1 MLRLFFYHSRYR
13 EAERDGMTSTENIVP
28 THADAS
34 GSRSVDGD
42 YIAFRRQ
49 IRLGAISLLVVNLV
63 VGLFARQQHHTL
75 FDYAINVY
83 DTAFISTNYTHFAQV
98 SFQRYVDERLS
109 ATTPEE
115 RSKAAEGLGNVLD
128 NLDVAIERSYS
139 PSSRDLAKEIR
150 TKIAGLAGGEHY
162 ATELKPEL
170 INLQQQLERLRTLAS
185 DFALQARDDIEGFSS
200 KSDTL
205 LAISIGS
212 SIVVVMAGL
221 LLYERLISQ
230 AQAARRNAEQSDA
243 EMATTAKELGVLR
256 EKALAAK
263 SMQADRMSEVLNR
276 FMREMTEPMESLHVA
291 AKDLNLSAENLS
303 EMARQAKTDSA
314 TVASVSEATATIVQ
328 SAAAA
333 GEQLAQTIA
342 EVENH
347 AIESSRLAA
356 DAVNEVVHTNS
367 TIDEL
372 AVVTK
377 EISEVTALINKI
389 AGQTSL
395 LALNATIESARAGEA
410 GRGFSVVAHEVKT
423 LAAQTANATRD
434 ISKRIEAIQN
444 VAHRSVA
451 AIQGISHTIRD
462 LDRFSVRIASAVE
475 QQTEAAREI
484 ASNLTSASANVVNV
498 NGAITKVESVGVGT
512 AQAAE
517 MLTSASANVT
527 KQAKRIHEQVR
538 DFTEDIRAIQGQ
550 YAS

>member
-1 MLRLFFYHSRYR
+1 MC
-13 EAERDGMTSTENIVP
+13 ST
-28 THADAS
+28 
-34 GSRSVDGD
+34 
-42 YIAFRRQ
+42 
-49 IRLGAISLLVVNLV
+49 
-63 VGLFARQQHHTL
+63 
-75 FDYAINVY
+75 
-83 DTAFISTNYTHFAQV
+83 
-98 SFQRYVDERLS
+98 
-109 ATTPEE
+109 
-115 RSKAAEGLGNVLD
+115 

-139 PSSRDLAKEIR
+139 PSSRDLAKEIK
-150 TKIAGLAGGEHY
+150 TKITGLAGGELHV
-162 ATELKPEL
+162 TELKSEL
-170 INLQQQLERLRTLAS
+170 INLQQQLERLGSLAS
-185 DFALQARDDIEGFSS
+185 DFALEARDDIEGFSS

-212 SIVVVMAGL
+212 SIVVVMVGL
-221 LLYERLISQ
+221 LLFERLISQ

-243 EMATTAKELGVLR
+243 EMAATAEELSALR

-276 FMREMTEPMESLHVA
+276 FMQEMTEPMESLHVA

-303 EMARQAKTDSA
+303 EMARQAKTDSG
-314 TVASVSEATATIVQ
+314 TVASVSEATARIVQ
-328 SAAAA
+328 SAATA

-356 DAVNEVVHTNS
+356 DAVNEVQHTNS

-423 LAAQTANATRD
+423 LASQTANATRD

-444 VAHRSVA
+444 VTHRSVV

-462 LDRFSVRIASAVE
+462 LDRFSARIVSAVE

-498 NGAITKVESVGVGT
+498 NGAITKVGSVGVGT

-527 KQAKRIHEQVR
+527 NQAKRIHEQVR
-538 DFTEDIRAIQGQ
+538 AFTEDIRAIQGQ
-550 YAS
+550 

>member
-1 MLRLFFYHSRYR
+1 
-13 EAERDGMTSTENIVP
+13 MTFIENIVP
-28 THADAS
+28 TRARGS
-34 GSRSVDGD
+34 GSRRLDGD

-49 IRLGAISLLVVNLV
+49 IRVGAISLLVVNLV

-75 FDYAINVY
+75 FNYAINVY
-83 DTAFISTNYTHFAQV
+83 DTAFISINYIHLAEV
-98 SFQRYVDERLS
+98 SFQHYVDERLS

-115 RSKAAEGLGNVLD
+115 RSKTAEGLGNVLD

-150 TKIAGLAGGEHY
+150 TKIAALPGGEPY

-170 INLQQQLERLRTLAS
+170 INLQQQLERLGSGAS
-185 DFALQARDDIEGFSS
+185 AFALEARDDIEGFSS

-205 LAISIGS
+205 LAISIGC
-212 SIVVVMAGL
+212 SIVVVMVGL
-221 LLYERLISQ
+221 LLFERLISQ
-230 AQAARRNAEQSDA
+230 AQAARRNAERSDA
-243 EMATTAKELGVLR
+243 ETAAAAKELSALR

-263 SMQADRMSEVLNR
+263 SIQADRISEVLNR
-276 FMREMTEPMESLHVA
+276 FMREMIEPMESLHVA
-291 AKDLNLSAENLS
+291 AKDLNSSAENLT
-303 EMARQAKTDSA
+303 EIAEQAKTESA

-328 SAAAA
+328 SAAMA
-333 GEQLAQTIA
+333 GEQLARTIA

-356 DAVNEVVHTNS
+356 NAVNEVVQTNS

-372 AVVTK
+372 AAVTK

-395 LALNATIESARAGEA
+395 LALNATIESARAGET

-423 LAAQTANATRD
+423 LAGQTANATRD

-444 VAHRSVA
+444 VTHRSVE

-475 QQTEAAREI
+475 QQTQAAREI
-484 ASNLTSASANVVNV
+484 ATSLTSASANVVNV
-498 NGAITKVESVGVGT
+498 NGAIAKVESVGIGT

-517 MLTSASANVT
+517 MLTSASASVT
-527 KQAKRIHEQVR
+527 KQTKRIHEQVGA
-538 DFTEDIRAIQGQ
+538 FTEDIRAIQAQ
-550 YAS
+550 YAT

>member
-185 DFALQARDDIEGFSS
+185 DFALQARDDIQGFSS

-212 SIVVVMAGL
+212 SIVVVMVGL
-221 LLYERLISQ
+221 LLFERLISQ

>member
-1 MLRLFFYHSRYR
+1 V
-13 EAERDGMTSTENIVP
+13 TSTENIVP
-28 THADAS
+28 TLADAR
-34 GSRSVDGD
+34 GSRSVHGD

-49 IRLGAISLLVVNLV
+49 IRIGAISLLVVNVV
-63 VGLFARQQHHTL
+63 VGLFARQEHHTL
-75 FDYAINVY
+75 FNYAINVY
-83 DTAFISTNYTHFAQV
+83 DTAFISTTYTHLTQV

-115 RSKAAEGLGNVLD
+115 RSKASEGLANVLD

-150 TKIAGLAGGEHY
+150 TRIAGLASNEHY

-170 INLQQQLERLRTLAS
+170 INLQQQLERLGSFAS
-185 DFALQARDDIEGFSS
+185 DFALEARDDIERFSS

-205 LAISIGS
+205 LAISVGS
-212 SIVVVMAGL
+212 SIVVVVVGL
-221 LLYERLISQ
+221 VLFERLISQ

-243 EMATTAKELGVLR
+243 EMAATAKELSVLR

-263 SMQADRMSEVLNR
+263 SMQADRMSDVLNR
-276 FMREMTEPMESLHVA
+276 FVQEMMDPMESLHVA

-314 TVASVSEATATIVQ
+314 TVASVSEATAMIVQ

-333 GEQLAQTIA
+333 GEELARTIA

-444 VAHRSVA
+444 VAHRSVV

-484 ASNLTSASANVVNV
+484 ASNLTSASANVVDV
-498 NGAITKVESVGVGT
+498 NGAITKVEGVSVGT

-517 MLTSASANVT
+517 MLTSASANLT
-527 KQAKRIHEQVR
+527 NQAKRIHEQVR
-538 DFTEDIRAIQGQ
+538 AFTEDIRAIQGQ
-550 YAS
+550 YAT

>member
-1 MLRLFFYHSRYR
+1 
-13 EAERDGMTSTENIVP
+13 MTSIENIAR
-28 THADAS
+28 THAGA
-34 GSRSVDGD
+34 GGTRGIHGD

-63 VGLFARQQHHTL
+63 VGLFARQQHHAL
-75 FDYAINVY
+75 FNYAINVY
-83 DTAFISTNYTHFAQV
+83 DTALISINYIHLAEI
-98 SFQRYVDERLS
+98 SFQHYVDERLS
-109 ATTPEE
+109 ATTREQ
-115 RSKAAEGLGNVLD
+115 RSEPAEGIRNVLD

-150 TKIAGLAGGEHY
+150 TNIARLADGEVH

-170 INLQQQLERLRTLAS
+170 IKLQQQLEGLGSRAS
-185 DFALQARDDIEGFSS
+185 AFALEARDDIEGFSS

-205 LAISIGS
+205 LAISVGS
-212 SIVVVMAGL
+212 SIVVVVVGL
-221 LLYERLISQ
+221 LLFERLISQ
-230 AQAARRNAEQSDA
+230 AQAARRNAERSDA
-243 EMATTAKELGVLR
+243 EMASAAKELSALR

-263 SMQADRMSEVLNR
+263 SIQADRMSEVLNR
-276 FMREMTEPMESLHVA
+276 LMREMTEPMESLHVA
-291 AKDLNLSAENLS
+291 AKDLNSSAENLS
-303 EMARQAKTDSA
+303 EMAQQAKTDSA
-314 TVASVSEATATIVQ
+314 TVASVSKATATIVQ
-328 SAAAA
+328 SAATA
-333 GEQLAQTIA
+333 GEQLAVTIA

-356 DAVNEVVHTNS
+356 SAVNEVVQTNS

-423 LAAQTANATRD
+423 LAGQTANATRD

-444 VAHRSVA
+444 VTHRSVE
-451 AIQGISHTIRD
+451 AIQAISHTIRD
-462 LDRFSVRIASAVE
+462 LDRFSVRIVSAVE
-475 QQTEAAREI
+475 QQTQAARDI
-484 ASNLTSASANVVNV
+484 ASNLTSASGNVVNV
-498 NGAITKVESVGVGT
+498 NGAITKVESFGIGT

-517 MLTSASANVT
+517 MLASASVNVT

-538 DFTEDIRAIQGQ
+538 AFTEDIRAIQTH
-550 YAS
+550 YVA

>member
-83 DTAFISTNYTHFAQV
+83 DTAFISTNYTHLAQV

-185 DFALQARDDIEGFSS
+185 DFALQARDDIQGFSS

-212 SIVVVMAGL
+212 SIVVVMVGL
-221 LLYERLISQ
+221 LLFERLISQ

>member
-1 MLRLFFYHSRYR
+1 
-13 EAERDGMTSTENIVP
+13 MTSTENIVP
-28 THADAS
+28 TRADAS

-49 IRLGAISLLVVNLV
+49 IRLGAITLLVVNLV

-75 FDYAINVY
+75 FNYAINVY
-83 DTAFISTNYTHFAQV
+83 DTAFISTNYTHLAQV

-115 RSKAAEGLGNVLD
+115 SSKAAEGLGNVLD
-128 NLDVAIERSYS
+128 NLEVAIERSYS

-150 TKIAGLAGGEHY
+150 TKIAGLAGSELY

-170 INLQQQLERLRTLAS
+170 INLQQQLESLGSHAS
-185 DFALQARDDIEGFSS
+185 AFALEARDDIEGFSS

-212 SIVVVMAGL
+212 SVVVVMVGL
-221 LLYERLISQ
+221 LLFERLISQ

-243 EMATTAKELGVLR
+243 EMAATTKELSALR

-291 AKDLNLSAENLS
+291 AKDLNSSAENLS

-328 SAAAA
+328 SAATA
-333 GEQLAQTIA
+333 GKQLAQTIA

-347 AIESSRLAA
+347 AIASSRLAA

-423 LAAQTANATRD
+423 LASQTANATRD

-444 VAHRSVA
+444 VTHRSVV

-498 NGAITKVESVGVGT
+498 NGAITKVEGVGVGT

-538 DFTEDIRAIQGQ
+538 AFTEDIRSIQGQ
-550 YAS
+550 YAT

>member
-1 MLRLFFYHSRYR
+1 
-13 EAERDGMTSTENIVP
+13 MTSTENIVP
-28 THADAS
+28 THADAG
-34 GSRSVDGD
+34 GSRRVDGD

-49 IRLGAISLLVVNLV
+49 IRIGAISLLVVNLV

-75 FDYAINVY
+75 FNYAINVY
-83 DTAFISTNYTHFAQV
+83 DTAFISTNYTHLAQV

-109 ATTPEE
+109 ATTPEA
-115 RSKAAEGLGNVLD
+115 RSKAAEGLGSVLD

-150 TKIAGLAGGEHY
+150 TKIAGLAGSEHS

-170 INLQQQLERLRTLAS
+170 INLQEQLERLRSFAS
-185 DFALQARDDIEGFSS
+185 DFALEARDDIEGFSS

-205 LAISIGS
+205 LAISVGS
-212 SIVVVMAGL
+212 SIVVLMVGL
-221 LLYERLISQ
+221 LLFERLIFQ

-243 EMATTAKELGVLR
+243 EMAATAKELSVLR

-276 FMREMTEPMESLHVA
+276 FMQEMTDPMESLHVA

-303 EMARQAKTDSA
+303 EMARQAKTDSG
-314 TVASVSEATATIVQ
+314 TVASISEATARIVQ

-377 EISEVTALINKI
+377 EA
-389 AGQTSL
+389 
-395 LALNATIESARAGEA
+395 
-410 GRGFSVVAHEVKT
+410 
-423 LAAQTANATRD
+423 
-434 ISKRIEAIQN
+434 
-444 VAHRSVA
+444 
-451 AIQGISHTIRD
+451 
-462 LDRFSVRIASAVE
+462 
-475 QQTEAAREI
+475 
-484 ASNLTSASANVVNV
+484 
-498 NGAITKVESVGVGT
+498 
-512 AQAAE
+512 
-517 MLTSASANVT
+517 
-527 KQAKRIHEQVR
+527 
-538 DFTEDIRAIQGQ
+538 
-550 YAS
+550 

>member
-1 MLRLFFYHSRYR
+1 
-13 EAERDGMTSTENIVP
+13 MTFIENIVP
-28 THADAS
+28 TRARGS
-34 GSRSVDGD
+34 GSRRLDGD

-49 IRLGAISLLVVNLV
+49 IRVGAISLLVVNLV
-63 VGLFARQQHHTL
+63 VGLFARQQHHAL
-75 FDYAINVY
+75 FNYAINVY
-83 DTAFISTNYTHFAQV
+83 DTAFISTNYIHLAEV
-98 SFQRYVDERLS
+98 SFQHYVDEHLS

-115 RSKAAEGLGNVLD
+115 RSKAAKGLGNVLD
-128 NLDVAIERSYS
+128 DLDVAIERSYS
-139 PSSRDLAKEIR
+139 PSSRDLANEIR
-150 TKIAGLAGGEHY
+150 TTIAGLAGGELY

-170 INLQQQLERLRTLAS
+170 INLQQQLERLGSQAS
-185 DFALQARDDIEGFSS
+185 AFALEARDDIEGFSS

-212 SIVVVMAGL
+212 SIVVVMVGL
-221 LLYERLISQ
+221 LLFERLISQ
-230 AQAARRNAEQSDA
+230 AQAARRNAERSDA
-243 EMATTAKELGVLR
+243 EMAAAAKELSAVR

-263 SMQADRMSEVLNR
+263 SIQADRMNEVLNR

-291 AKDLNLSAENLS
+291 AKNLNSNAENLS
-303 EMARQAKTDSA
+303 EMAKQAKAESA
-314 TVASVSEATATIVQ
+314 TVASVSDATATIVQ

-356 DAVNEVVHTNS
+356 GAVNEVVQTNS

-423 LAAQTANATRD
+423 LAAQTASATRD

-444 VAHRSVA
+444 VTHRSVE
-451 AIQGISHTIRD
+451 AIQGISHTIGD

-475 QQTEAAREI
+475 QQTQAAREI

-498 NGAITKVESVGVGT
+498 NNAITKVESVGIGT

-517 MLTSASANVT
+517 MLTSASVNVT

-538 DFTEDIRAIQGQ
+538 AFTEDIRAIQ
-550 YAS
+550 ARHAT